1 MIMYMVNGVLV
12 HSEQNENAIT
22 VPFTSDGAASTF
34 SVTEFPPPTLP
45 TPMCRECHAENLE
58 DSYQSTRDGTV
69 LCPACYA
76 HQPQEEPR
84 RDRRRDGTKTT
95 HPLDRW

>member
-1 MIMYMVNGVLV
+1 
-12 HSEQNENAIT
+12 
-22 VPFTSDGAASTF
+22 
-34 SVTEFPPPTLP
+34 
-45 TPMCRECHAENLE
+45 MCRECHAENLE